1 MKRRAALG
9 LLGAAPIAMTSAPA
23 LRSARADD
31 HGSHLDPG
39 NPDDLYI
46 IHRKLNYTF
55 DDRLVFW
62 FIDAVR
68 NGLVDTQ
75 FTPLWNMHVGFISSI
90 KDLDEQK
97 FEAKTMS
104 AIFYSDLETGELLET
119 FDNPYTGERINVRQ
133 PALGVSTRIFNRE
146 GMMPSRSP
154 RPGMTMTEYGDIGP
168 AWVIGD
174 DVWCRGD
181 TGFRAEPT
189 GDEGRLLQVNDW
201 TTFHGSMREVSDPN
215 VKSAQSTKTFNDIN
229 TWPGWLN
236 MGDHPG
242 NYVSRGFGRKSWS
255 IEDMPEA
262 WKRFM
267 RNRYPKEYLDPRARI
282 EA

>member
-1 MKRRAALG
+1 MKRRTALR
-9 LLGAAPIAMTSAPA
+9 LLGATPVAMASPVAVHPA
-23 LRSARADD
+23 QADN
-31 HGSHLDPG
+31 HAKPLDPN
-39 NPDDLYI
+39 NPDDLYV

-90 KDLDEQK
+90 KDIDQER
-97 FEAKTMS
+97 FEVKTMS
-104 AIFYSDLETGELLET
+104 AIFYSDLETGELLEA
-119 FDNPYTGERINVRQ
+119 FDNPYTGERIKVRQ
-133 PALGVSTRIFNRE
+133 PSLGVSARTFNRK
-146 GMMPSRSP
+146 GMMPSRAP
-154 RPGMTMTEYGDIGP
+154 RPGMTMNEFGDIGP
-168 AWVIGD
+168 AWVTGD

-201 TTFHGSMREVSDPN
+201 TTFHGSMREVSDPS
-215 VKSAQSTKTFNDIN
+215 VQSAHATKTFNDIN

-255 IEDMPEA
+255 IDDMPDA
-262 WKRFM
+262 WKQFM
-267 RNRYPKEYLDPRARI
+267 RDRYPKEYIDPRARI